1 MPRHKRRLGSVGRM
15 RGSERNDDNVYLF
28 RVTRFAFLWPT
39 PGPPFS
45 AMNSAPASQN
55 FFD

>member
-28 RVTRFAFLWPT
+28 HVTRFAFLRRT
-39 PGPPFS
+39 RGL
-45 AMNSAPASQN
+45 NSTPASQN